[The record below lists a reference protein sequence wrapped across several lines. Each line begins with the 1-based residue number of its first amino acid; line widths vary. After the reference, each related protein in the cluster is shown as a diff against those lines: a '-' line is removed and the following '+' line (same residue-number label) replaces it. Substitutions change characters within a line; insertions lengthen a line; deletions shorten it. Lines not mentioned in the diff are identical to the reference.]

1 MLAAGYLTLRPVP
14 ATCASGPAGPA
25 ATTLTAVAARTASA
39 ISCVA
44 LAYIA
49 AQVIIWHPF
58 YAAEPRRLA
67 GPVLAAAGIGMAL
80 AGLRWPRAGWRLAAA
95 DSAVLVTLALG
106 LTWCLPPQMHGDSAS
121 WLFVALASQVPLTAW
136 FAPTAVSAPLVLV
149 TAGAYWAGAARL
161 PAASSPAASAAMLAG
176 LYLLAWWGLRMMSR
190 QAISADAG
198 LARADR
204 EARAQFITL
213 SRSTERREHER
224 LLHDT
229 VLNTLTALARQES
242 GGTDLVLARC
252 RHDVALMEAML
263 GDAADLDDTA
273 RAAGDGGLQA
283 GLDAVAAEMRARGLT
298 VHLDGEPGG
307 PEGQDPLPLIPA
319 MAAVAMA
326 RAVREALANVAG
338 HAGTRE
344 AWVQV
349 SVTGRPPGTVQVTV
363 RDDGAGFDPA
373 GVRPDRMGL
382 RRSVLERAADW
393 GGRASVSSAPGAGT
407 IISLYWPAAP
417 AGEPEP
423 PW

>member
-49 AQVIIWHPF
+49 VQVIIWHSF

-67 GPVLAAAGIGMAL
+67 GPALAAAGIGMAL
-80 AGLRWPRAGWRLAAA
+80 TGLRWPRAGWRLAVA

-121 WLFVALASQVPLTAW
+121 WLYVALASQVPVTAW
-136 FAPTAVSAPLVLV
+136 FAPTAVSAPLLLA
-149 TAGAYWAGAARL
+149 TGGAYWAGAARL

-190 QAISADAG
+190 RAISADAG
-198 LARADR
+198 LARADSA
-204 EARAQFITL
+204 ARAQFIAL

-229 VLNTLTALARQES
+229 VLNTLTALARQEG

-263 GDAADLDDTA
+263 GDAADLDDLA
-273 RAAGDGGLQA
+273 RPGDA
-283 GLDAVAAEMRARGLT
+283 GLLAGLTAVAAEMRARGLT
-298 VHLDGEPGG
+298 VHLDGGAAR
-307 PEGQDPLPLIPA
+307 PENGDPLPLLPGTV
-319 MAAVAMA
+319 AVAMA

-338 HAGTRE
+338 HAGTGE
-344 AWVQV
+344 AWVRV
-349 SVTGRPPGTVQVTV
+349 SLVGHRPGTLQVTI
-363 RDDGAGFDPA
+363 RDEGAGFDPA
-373 GVRPDRMGL
+373 SVSPDRLGL

-417 AGEPEP
+417 AGETGPQ
-423 PW
+423 W